1 MKHPCMLIITDLE
14 GVGGV
19 NNFND
24 YCVPSGYRNKD
35 ACRNLTEEVNAVC
48 RGCFD
53 GGFSS
58 VVVLDGHGSGGS
70 ILWDCLDRRA
80 YLQRGFPTGFTHP
93 KGVYDAMAFVG
104 QHSKA
109 GSKHAQLAHTQ
120 TQECV
125 DFRLNGLSIGEYGQL
140 AICAAEAGVP
150 TIFASGDQAFTLEA
164 SALTPD
170 VAVVPVK
177 EGLNDAPTDI
187 DLPVAQVF
195 AVQSSV
201 MHYPPKQTLEKIYDA
216 MKEAAVAFLHNHKPF
231 STDFGLKA
239 PYVAQSEYRAG
250 FSRLQDGLWLPKRQ
264 ITTAPHA
271 TAAEALND
279 FYAHLEWMF
288 PDGRQSIELK

>member
-1 MKHPCMLIITDLE
+1 MKHPCILIITDLE

-53 GGFSS
+53 GGFSTVIVS
-58 VVVLDGHGSGGS
+58 DGHGSGGS

-80 YLQRGFPTGFTHP
+80 FLQRGSANGFRYT
-93 KGVYDAMAFVG
+93 KGEYDAIAFVG

-125 DFRLNGLSIGEYGQL
+125 DFRLNGLSIGEYGQRV
-140 AICAAEAGVP
+140 ICAAEAGIP
-150 TIFASGDQAFTLEA
+150 TIFASGDLALTLEA
-164 SALTPD
+164 NTLTPE
-170 VAVVPVK
+170 VAVTPVK
-177 EGLNDAPTDI
+177 EGLKDAPTDI

-195 AVQSSV
+195 AVQSAV
-201 MHYPPKQTLEKIYDA
+201 IHYPPKLTLEKIYDS
-216 MKEAAVAFLHNHKPF
+216 MKDASVAFLHNHKSF
-231 STDFGLKA
+231 AVDFGLK
-239 PYVAQSEYRAG
+239 PPFVAQAEYRAG

-264 ITTAPHA
+264 ITTSPHA
-271 TAAEALND
+271 TAAEALNE
-279 FYAHLEWMF
+279 FYACFEWIY
-288 PDGRQSIELK
+288 PDGVHSIELN